1 MTLSTANFLAQPTLS
16 HVLCGL
22 DAAAAAVVD
31 DFDAGAAEA
40 ANCLVEI
47 DPAALLPTQDLVDA
61 GNLAA
66 LAFAVAAQSLPPI
79 HVVAVAATRELRIL
93 DGHHRACLAALRGER
108 VPAWVLEV

>member
-1 MTLSTANFLAQPTLS
+1 MWLPTTDFLPRSSLP

-22 DAAAAAVVD
+22 DDAVAAVVD
-31 DFDAGAAEA
+31 DFDAGSVAH
-40 ANCLVEI
+40 LPIVEI

-66 LAFAVAAQSLPPI
+66 LAFAVAASLLPI

-93 DGHHRACLAALRGER
+93 DGHHRACLAVLRGER
-108 VPAWVLEV
+108 VAAWVLEV